1 VKNTALALALF
12 SACCA
17 HAACGKDG
25 LLAFPTPGSV
35 VPLNVRFILE
45 GAGKEQGRVAA
56 LADGDPLVLKASD
69 DVVTVKVAKGWVS
82 SMGRTAVTLTPSAAL
97 KPNRTYALM
106 LDKRLPGYRL
116 LNESADRLAWR
127 SGEAE
132 DRTAPKYQ
140 VKPAVTE
147 GMYRKDSEG
156 LSRYLTLRTQLSEEG
171 PAYVV
176 VSMQRVRGSSVKQ
189 VYAVPLLGGEGRL
202 GHDACSGSFSFDDGR
217 AYKISI
223 ETYDSAG
230 NKATEKISAIEANAP
245 RPGVL

>member
-1 VKNTALALALF
+1 MKTLTLSLALF
-12 SACCA
+12 SAFCA
-17 HAACGKDG
+17 HAACSRDG

-45 GAGKEQGRVAA
+45 GAGKEQERVAA
-56 LADGDPLVLKASD
+56 LVSGEPLVLKALD
-69 DVVTVKVAKGWVS
+69 DVVTVKVSKGWVS
-82 SMGRTAVTLTPSAAL
+82 AMGRTAVTLTPTGPL
-97 KPNRTYALM
+97 KPSRSYALM
-106 LDKRLPGYRL
+106 VDKRLPGYRL
-116 LNESADRLAWR
+116 LNEGADTLTWR
-127 SGEAE
+127 TGVAE
-132 DRTAPKYQ
+132 DKTAPKYQ

-147 GMYRKDSEG
+147 GMYHKDSEG
-156 LSRYLTLRTQLSEEG
+156 VARYLTLRTQLSEDG

-189 VYAVPLLGGEGRL
+189 VYAVPLQGGEGRL

-230 NKATEKISAIEANAP
+230 NKATEKVSTIEANAP